1 MANAFASGGGGG
13 FADFHA
19 EAKWQMTLDRI
30 SPSII
35 LVVFLFIV

>member
-1 MANAFASGGGGG
+1 
-13 FADFHA
+13 
-19 EAKWQMTLDRI
+19 MTLDRI